1 MNLSEPFRA
10 TNGVRHRG
18 VLSPY
23 LFPVYLDDLS
33 KVHAELH
40 EIVFNCSK
48 TVCIACKAR
57 PQNARSFRC

>member
-33 KVHAELH
+33 LELLQTTLKLGV
-40 EIVFNCSK
+40 ILAKSY
-48 TVCIACKAR
+48 
-57 PQNARSFRC
+57 